1 MSNHQHTLI
10 IDGTSGISG
19 DMTVA
24 ALLDLGASEEHLRE
38 QLATL
43 PVDGFSIAVTR
54 VNKHGIDACDF
65 DVQLAEGLENHDHD
79 MAWLYGNEAAAEHA
93 HEHEHHHHDHDE
105 HEHEHTHEHEAHG
118 HGHEGHHHAHHHH
131 HRSLADVTAIIDGS
145 QLSDGAKRRALAIF
159 TALAAAEAKAHGKTP
174 DTVMFHEVGAVDS
187 IVDVC
192 SVAICLDDLGI
203 EDIVVESLSEGHG
216 TIRCAHGLMP
226 IPVPAVVNLCQAGNI
241 ALTPAPVAGELVTPT
256 GAAIV
261 AALRTSEHLPARYRI
276 EAVGYG
282 AGKRPYE
289 GCSGTLRC
297 LLVDADALTMDA
309 RKAKSRTA
317 IVAAFSELLRE
328 EDYGKITVGDI
339 IARAHVGRATFYGL
353 FKSKD
358 DLLAELVSDICTHA
372 LDDDGTPLDDPLVQ
386 VEHILNNLWERR
398 QGVRALVAGAGSR
411 VFADCLRK
419 TIMSRAAETV
429 PTDPNG
435 PRRHHGPKLPTTPHS
450 LKLRRTGPMVGLAQL
465 PSPKKRT

>member
-1 MSNHQHTLI
+1 
-10 IDGTSGISG
+10 
-19 DMTVA
+19 
-24 ALLDLGASEEHLRE
+24 
-38 QLATL
+38 
-43 PVDGFSIAVTR
+43 
-54 VNKHGIDACDF
+54 
-65 DVQLAEGLENHDHD
+65 
-79 MAWLYGNEAAAEHA
+79 
-93 HEHEHHHHDHDE
+93 
-105 HEHEHTHEHEAHG
+105 
-118 HGHEGHHHAHHHH
+118 
-131 HRSLADVTAIIDGS
+131 
-145 QLSDGAKRRALAIF
+145 
-159 TALAAAEAKAHGKTP
+159 
-174 DTVMFHEVGAVDS
+174 MF
-187 IVDVC
+187 
-192 SVAICLDDLGI
+192 
-203 EDIVVESLSEGHG
+203 ESLSEGHG

-256 GAAIV
+256 APPSSPHCARPSTCRP
-261 AALRTSEHLPARYRI
+261 ATASSRRLRR
-276 EAVGYG
+276 
-282 AGKRPYE
+282 GKRPYE
-289 GCSGTLRC
+289 AAPVRSLPARSRGRI
-297 LLVDADALTMDA
+297 AMDA
-309 RKAKSRTA
+309 RKAKSRAA

-358 DLLAELVSDICTHA
+358 DLLSELVSDICTHA

-435 PRRHHGPKLPTTPHS
+435 PAATMDRSFLLHHIASSFVG
-450 LKLRRTGPMVGLAQL
+450 MVQWWAWHNFQADKTEVAKDYLSAIQPL
-465 PSPKKRT
+465 FS

>member
-1 MSNHQHTLI
+1 M
-10 IDGTSGISG
+10 
-19 DMTVA
+19 
-24 ALLDLGASEEHLRE
+24 
-38 QLATL
+38 
-43 PVDGFSIAVTR
+43 
-54 VNKHGIDACDF
+54 
-65 DVQLAEGLENHDHD
+65 
-79 MAWLYGNEAAAEHA
+79 
-93 HEHEHHHHDHDE
+93 
-105 HEHEHTHEHEAHG
+105 
-118 HGHEGHHHAHHHH
+118 
-131 HRSLADVTAIIDGS
+131 ADVTAIIDGS

-159 TALAAAEAKAHGKTP
+159 SVLADAEAKAHGKTP
-174 DTVMFHEVGAVDS
+174 DTVLFHEVGAVDS
-187 IVDVC
+187 VVDVC

-256 GAAIV
+256 GAAVV
-261 AALRTSEHLPARYRI
+261 AALRTSEHLPVRYHI

-289 GCSGTLRC
+289 GCSGTLPARSRGRI
-297 LLVDADALTMDA
+297 AMDA
-309 RKAKSRTA
+309 RKEKSRAA

-358 DLLAELVSDICTHA
+358 DLLSELVSDICTHA

-435 PRRHHGPKLPTTPHS
+435 PAATMDRSFLLHHIASSFVG
-450 LKLRRTGPMVGLAQL
+450 MVQWWAWHNFQANKSNVAKDYLSAIQPL
-465 PSPKKRT
+465 FS